1 MYAQVVEAPGKTA
14 DLDDQIAASTAE
26 EIGQLQ
32 AELMRLRIEEE
43 ARRAE
48 IETARLAAE
57 NALRVEQERWRQQEE
72 EIARRR
78 AEHERQRIEA
88 EARERAEEEQRR
100 QIANQE
106 IARAEEVLGALRAS
120 EERRNHQAEER

>member
-1 MYAQVVEAPGKTA
+1 AAEPTSAPVPEAPAKPSHV
-14 DLDDQIAASTAE
+14 DDQIAASTAE

-32 AELMRLRIEEE
+32 AELMGLRIEEE

-57 NALRVEQERWRQQEE
+57 NALGLEQERWRQQEE

-88 EARERAEEEQRR
+88 EARERAEEKQRR
-100 QIANQE
+100 QIANEE
-106 IARAEEVLGALRAS
+106 IARAEEVLGAL
-120 EERRNHQAEER
+120 